1 MTLLNPNLI
10 KFLAYKGGCNI
21 FVFEIID
28 EHFRHYE
35 SENGLYAYCI
45 FNKISIVNSVF
56 IIKQT
61 MPSSVQ

>member
-10 KFLAYKGGCNI
+10 KFLAYKGGCNV

-35 SENGLYAYCI
+35 SDLVKWTIPTVYLSNCKL
-45 FNKISIVNSVF
+45 SVYN
-56 IIKQT
+56 
-61 MPSSVQ
+61 